1 MQTKEPLNTASLQR
15 FIEQVKGADLGNQKE
30 VRIDINTA
38 KHITYTLATVLARL
52 AGDYKALMTHNK
64 QKEAG
69 KEETVNVQVD
79 GGKL

>member
-38 KHITYTLATVLARL
+38 KHITYPLATVLARL
-52 AGDYKALMTHNK
+52 AGDYEALMAHNNST
-64 QKEAG
+64 EA
-69 KEETVNVQVD
+69 KKDETVNVQVD

>member
-52 AGDYKALMTHNK
+52 AGDYEALMAHNK

>member
-38 KHITYTLATVLARL
+38 KHITYTLATVLASL
-52 AGDYKALMTHNK
+52 AGDYEALMTHNK

>member
-1 MQTKEPLNTASLQR
+1 MQTKEPLNTASLQI
-15 FIEQVKGADLGNQKE
+15 FIEQVKGADMGNQQE

-52 AGDYKALMTHNK
+52 AGDYEALMAHNNTA
-64 QKEAG
+64 EA
-69 KEETVNVQVD
+69 KKDETVNVQVD

>member
-52 AGDYKALMTHNK
+52 AGDYEALMAHNNTA
-64 QKEAG
+64 EA
-69 KEETVNVQVD
+69 KKDETVNLQVD